1 MKLSLCV
8 EVFGYM
14 WSPYKGICIQI
25 TVYTLLKLI
34 YFDEH
39 SDLSMIQHTRL
50 IRKLLAEA
58 RAYYAKPLTKDHLHQ
73 APSKRATKVNF
84 HLR

>member
-39 SDLSMIQHTRL
+39 SDLSDPAH
-50 IRKLLAEA
+50 EA
-58 RAYYAKPLTKDHLHQ
+58 NQEAIG
-73 APSKRATKVNF
+73 
-84 HLR
+84 